1 MGPAATS
8 ASQFQASSNASSYH
22 GPTRLCGGSLVCTGA
37 LSPTHIGPMPR
48 TRARWSACGQR
59 RPGTYLTVY
68 VRNKELT
75 RIFRSPHACNTP
87 RQTPNPPKRRPI
99 QPKQPVFSVF
109 AQWVCTLAA
118 TSPQAAAAPPPSGGN
133 CTTRGSDTPTTRHQ
147 GASCRAKPPL
157 RHSKQA
163 AGLAHTTK
171 LDRKQ
176 QSG

>member
-109 AQWVCTLAA
+109 CPMGLHFGGHITPSRGRAA
-118 TSPQAAAAPPPSGGN
+118 TKRGELHDTGVRHADNTPSGGFMS
-133 CTTRGSDTPTTRHQ
+133 CKTPTATQ
-147 GASCRAKPPL
+147 QAVASRIVV
-157 RHSKQA
+157 
-163 AGLAHTTK
+163 
-171 LDRKQ
+171 
-176 QSG
+176 

>member
-109 AQWVCTLAA
+109 CPMGLHFGGHITSSRGRAA
-118 TSPQAAAAPPPSGGN
+118 TKRGELHDTGVRHADNTPSGGFMS
-133 CTTRGSDTPTTRHQ
+133 CKTPTATQQASRRAGTHHQ
-147 GASCRAKPPL
+147 TG
-157 RHSKQA
+157 
-163 AGLAHTTK
+163 
-171 LDRKQ
+171 
-176 QSG
+176 

>member
-8 ASQFQASSNASSYH
+8 ASQVQASSNASSSH

-109 AQWVCTLAA
+109 CPMGLHFGGHITPSRGRAA
-118 TSPQAAAAPPPSGGN
+118 TKRGN